1 MRHLKVLMSAVTML
15 FACAFNPFSG
25 DAYAAT
31 PTRNWHE
38 QITHALPK
46 TSGCFIATYPD
57 STFKSV
63 TCGTPPKKA
72 YALWP
77 TKSSMPRAIELK
89 ARAANDYALAA
100 PSPMLI
106 KSATGS
112 FPVVTDVTA
121 GTDYTLQ
128 INSKQFSGATSACN
142 GVSGCTIWQQFIYD
156 ETNAIVLMEYWLFDY
171 GTSCPTGWNSLGSA
185 CWMNSPTVAAPAV
198 PAAALGKVK
207 MSAFANKNGY
217 DIVQFEYDDIV
228 YLLSQPATVLSL
240 DQVWKEASFNV
251 YGNPYTNMIA
261 EFNRGAFLGVR
272 LEADYGNLPTCV
284 AGVFT
289 GESNNLTKDDCVA
302 GGGSIQF
309 DEYVP
314 SFDFTYPVTGQ
325 TVKLDAPGVIYVTGV
340 AAPAAAVAVV
350 SVFEDPARPFCTTRA
365 NASGQWVCNLKVD
378 TTASYL
384 LEASEDVD
392 QGGAISDYFCVEV
405 AGQGRCNIRRKSK

>member
-1 MRHLKVLMSAVTML
+1 
-15 FACAFNPFSG
+15 
-25 DAYAAT
+25 
-31 PTRNWHE
+31 
-38 QITHALPK
+38 
-46 TSGCFIATYPD
+46 
-57 STFKSV
+57 
-63 TCGTPPKKA
+63 
-72 YALWP
+72 
-77 TKSSMPRAIELK
+77 MPRAIELK